1 MIQESRNEGNQSGDT
16 CKMMMRSL
24 VLLLLLFSCYTM
36 MRSLV
41 WGLVVPKLY
50 IYVMLSHFQRKNNII
65 LLDLFFLFQFY

>member
-41 WGLVVPKLY
+41 WGLVGPKLY
-50 IYVMLSHFQRKNNII
+50 IRNAFAFSVKK
-65 LLDLFFLFQFY
+65 